1 MRGRVDS
8 QPTTQ
13 STNLTEETIDFT
25 GSLELRDVPISLSP
39 WQHAT
44 FKWEG
49 LTHGNVP
56 VAVHRPTQHLL
67 SNAYFTQMAGF

>member
-13 STNLTEETIDFT
+13 STNLTEETIRFT

-49 LTHGNVP
+49 LTHGNDTFQSLCI
-56 VAVHRPTQHLL
+56 ARRNI
-67 SNAYFTQMAGF
+67 S

>member
-13 STNLTEETIDFT
+13 STNITEETIRFT
-25 GSLELRDVPISLSP
+25 GSLELRGVPISPSP
-39 WQHAT
+39 WQHVI

-49 LTHGNVP
+49 LTHVNDSFSP
-56 VAVHRPTQHLL
+56 LCIAQCNI
-67 SNAYFTQMAGF
+67 S